1 MKVCFVGAGSIGRR
15 HIKNWVHLCEKHN
28 VNCEVHL
35 LRATNSCLPEEIKQ
49 LVNKQVKE
57 IELLDTS
64 YDVIFI
70 TNPTNLHYQT
80 IDQLKYLSKN
90 FFVEKPVFETYAK
103 DLKLLNLPPENKY
116 YVACPLRY
124 TQVLLYAKKIVQ
136 KEKVYSARAISSSYL
151 PDWRKGI
158 DYRNTYSAHKNEG
171 GGVLIDLIHEWD
183 YLVDL
188 FGFPNETRM
197 YYGKYSDLE
206 IDSEDLGIYIA
217 NYDDKLLEIHLDY
230 LGKYAERKLELRT
243 DQGVYVFDIINARI
257 EKNGKEIGSFNEK
270 PNDKYEKEMENF
282 WNIIFGQTKN
292 NNSLQTAIKV
302 LSVAMGVQKE

>member
-1 MKVCFVGAGSIGRR
+1 M
-15 HIKNWVHLCEKHN
+15 
-28 VNCEVHL
+28 
-35 LRATNSCLPEEIKQ
+35 
-49 LVNKQVKE
+49 
-57 IELLDTS
+57 
-64 YDVIFI
+64 
-70 TNPTNLHYQT
+70 
-80 IDQLKYLSKN
+80 
-90 FFVEKPVFETYAK
+90 
-103 DLKLLNLPPENKY
+103 
-116 YVACPLRY
+116 
-124 TQVLLYAKKIVQ
+124 
-136 KEKVYSARAISSSYL
+136 YSARAISSSYL